1 MKKKICLISIGI
13 ALLLALGSLPLKAKA
28 YTIED
33 LGLIGDP
40 PGDFVL
46 GPGKTELLMEPGEK
60 TARELYISNRLGE
73 RMKFKVEIEDFAG
86 SMNPETTVVLLGDQ
100 RGPYSLKD
108 YIKPELEEF
117 VLEHGERIKMEV
129 EISVPEDA
137 EPGGRYGSLLVKS
150 VPPGPDLKEEK
161 DKAVPGV
168 KIISRLGTLF
178 FVRVKGEVEEKG
190 FLKDFKTSK
199 EFYEKGPVPFE
210 LLFENQGS
218 VHLTPYGKIEIKN
231 FLDKK
236 IDEIQLDAWFAMP
249 GSLRSRKVEW
259 QRELLFGRYIATVE
273 VSRGYGEDVDKK
285 SVAFWVIPWKLILA
299 GIAALILIILFL
311 RWIFGHF
318 EIRRKAPNDSFEKK
332 PSEQN

>member
-1 MKKKICLISIGI
+1 MKKKICLTAIGI

-28 YTIED
+28 YTVED

-60 TARELYISNRLGE
+60 ATRELYISNRLGKK
-73 RMKFKVEIEDFAG
+73 MKFKIEIEDFMG
-86 SMNPETTVVLLGDQ
+86 SMNPETTIVLLGEE
-100 RGPYSLKD
+100 RGPYPLKD
-108 YIKPELEEF
+108 YIKPELDEF

-137 EPGGRYGSLLVKS
+137 EPGGKYGSLLVKS

-161 DKAVPGV
+161 EKAVPGV

-178 FVRVKGEVEEKG
+178 FVRVKGEVEEEG
-190 FLKDFKTSK
+190 FLKSFTTSK
-199 EFYEKGPVPFE
+199 EFYEEGPIPFE
-210 LLFENQGS
+210 LLFENRGS
-218 VHLTPYGKIEIKN
+218 IHLTPYGEIEIENLLGKKV
-231 FLDKK
+231 DK
-236 IDEIQLDAWFAMP
+236 IALDAWFAMP

-259 QRELLFGRYIATVE
+259 QRKLLFGKYTATARVN
-273 VSRGYGEDVDKK
+273 RGYGEVLDDKTIT
-285 SVAFWVIPWKLILA
+285 FWVIPWRIILA
-299 GIAALILIILFL
+299 GIAALVLIILFL

-318 EIRRKAPNDSFEKK
+318 EIRRKAPNDSFEKN
-332 PSEQN
+332 PPEQN